1 MRVLITRPER
11 EAAALAQVLATRG
24 HQAVIA
30 PLFRLQVLH
39 PPDDFAATLAACQA
53 ILLTVGQRRPGAGRG
68 ERAAQQADLRRRRH
82 HGGDGRGPRLHTA

>member
-1 MRVLITRPER
+1 MRILITRPER

-39 PPDDFAATLAACQA
+39 PPDDFAATLAACHCPSTRKSMWTFGKVA
-53 ILLTVGQRRPGAGRG
+53 GDVEAYALGAVIKSSVT
-68 ERAAQQADLRRRRH
+68 RANISFF
-82 HGGDGRGPRLHTA
+82 

>member
-1 MRVLITRPER
+1 MRVLISRPER
-11 EAAALAQVLATRG
+11 EAAALAQVLAARG

-53 ILLTVGQRRPGAGRG
+53 ILITSANGVRALAEGSEQRSKPIYAVGDTT
-68 ERAAQQADLRRRRH
+68 AA
-82 HGGDGRGPRLHTA
+82 TA